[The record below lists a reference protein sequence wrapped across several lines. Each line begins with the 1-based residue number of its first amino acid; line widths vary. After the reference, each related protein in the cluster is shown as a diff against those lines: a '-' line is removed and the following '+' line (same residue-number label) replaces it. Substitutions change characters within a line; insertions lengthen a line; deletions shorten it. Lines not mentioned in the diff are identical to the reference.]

1 MNFSRIKI
9 FALCAIA
16 FYAFGIAGCKKEGT
30 AEKAGKEFD
39 QAMDSAKEKLQEATK

>member
-16 FYAFGIAGCKKEGT
+16 FYSFGIAGCKKEGA
-30 AEKAGKEFD
+30 AEKAGKEVD
-39 QAMDSAKEKLQEATK
+39 QAVESAKEKLHESTK